1 MHASMISLIA
11 LAVAVVATATENSAV
26 TETSRPLLVEMESS
40 SSSST
45 TTARPG
51 AVIATGMEDKKVIV
65 IGAGVSGVTAAK
77 QLMEDYG
84 MKVTILEAR
93 NRIGGRTWTDRT
105 TFSKPVDLGAGMESA
120 KKNQENWL
128 VALLTCHLYVPPYF
142 LCRLDPP
149 LGRPSHACGGNL
161 YQAGDVRIQ
170 QGGRLQHVHEP
181 ALETCRRC
189 RCDVQGPSS
198 VFEQTF
204 WTPV

>member
-1 MHASMISLIA
+1 MISLIA

-84 MKVTILEAR
+84 MKVTILESR

-105 TFSKPVDLGAGMESA
+105 TFAKPVDLGAGMDWRR
-120 KKNQENWL
+120 KIRKL
-128 VALLTCHLYVPPYF
+128 TLLCAHLLF
-142 LCRLDPP
+142 
-149 LGRPSHACGGNL
+149 
-161 YQAGDVRIQ
+161 VR
-170 QGGRLQHVHEP
+170 
-181 ALETCRRC
+181 A
-189 RCDVQGPSS
+189 S
-198 VFEQTF
+198 VFF
-204 WTPV
+204 L